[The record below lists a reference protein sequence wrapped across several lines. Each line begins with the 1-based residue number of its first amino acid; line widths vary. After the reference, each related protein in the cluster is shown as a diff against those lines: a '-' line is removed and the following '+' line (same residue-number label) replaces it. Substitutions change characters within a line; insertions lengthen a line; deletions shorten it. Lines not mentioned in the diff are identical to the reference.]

1 MLPLL
6 LLQMAA
12 LSALLLQPSVSGPP
26 PPPKP
31 LPPYWP
37 CVYVAGMPSGML
49 TTLAAEARNLSAGD
63 FSQILNYGRPLP
75 RPPTKG
81 QVLIR
86 VNASSVNPVDW
97 KIAETGANMGL
108 SFPHILGFDVAG
120 EVVACP
126 GCARLKPG
134 DLVWADLGKRWALRG
149 GELGA
154 YAQCAL
160 ADESQGAAATQLD
173 FWRRWRAAT
182 GWDDILAGAAGG
194 LAARAAPTTG
204 TTTDATAGVR
214 DVAAGKS
221 RCFRSPRVEA
231 SARLCMVPSAWAS

>member
-1 MLPLL
+1 MMLPLL

-37 CVYVAGMPSGML
+37 CVYVAGVEGEML

-63 FSQILNYGRPLP
+63 FSQILNYDRPLP

-160 ADESQGAAATQLD
+160 ADESQVGLLPPSLTFGEGGVLPLVGMTSLQALREAWPHGPPPPPAPPPTPPLECVM
-173 FWRRWRAAT
+173 WRQVSRAVS
-182 GWDDILAGAAGG
+182 
-194 LAARAAPTTG
+194 APL
-204 TTTDATAGVR
+204 V
-214 DVAAGKS
+214 
-221 RCFRSPRVEA
+221 
-231 SARLCMVPSAWAS
+231 